1 MSTVG
6 NDIISASGTSPASK
20 YNLMLSHL
28 FVMFLYK
35 LSANTNNI
43 YAAIILLI
51 FNNSM
56 IFLLDFR
63 IKIYHKIPKLLTDR
77 AT

>member
-6 NDIISASGTSPASK
+6 NDIISASGTSTASE

-35 LSANTNNI
+35 LSANTNI

-51 FNNSM
+51 FNNSI